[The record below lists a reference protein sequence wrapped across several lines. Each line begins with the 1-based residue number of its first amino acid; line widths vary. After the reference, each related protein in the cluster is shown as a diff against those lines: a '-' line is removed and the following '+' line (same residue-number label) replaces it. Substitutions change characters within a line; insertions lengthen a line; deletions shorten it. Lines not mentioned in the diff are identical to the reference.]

1 MVDKIAIQQVLGCL
15 MKKPSILS
23 ETDKYSFTPSDFS
36 STFEKIIFGSICGL
50 YANGAKSIGIIDI
63 ENYVG
68 TDISS
73 KQIYEKNNGIE
84 YLQDIE
90 NYVELDNFDYYY
102 NKLKKIN
109 LLRDLNKMGIDTKDF
124 YEENLT
130 NPRALEINDK
140 FEQLTISDI
149 IDKTKAKVLGI
160 EKEYLKTDVTETRT
174 VVEGIE
180 ELIEGMDEKEEI
192 GVPIQGKIF
201 NEITAGAR
209 KGALY
214 IRSAASGTS
223 KTRQAVGDACFLAF
237 PLRYNQQ
244 ELKWERIGGNEKVLF
259 IATEQNFGE
268 IQKMILAYL
277 TGINESRFKFGDF
290 NDREKKLLSQA
301 VEVMKKYKDNFLIV
315 RMPNPTIGLVK
326 TIVRENCLLNE
337 VEYVFYDYIFIG
349 PSLLN
354 EFKGFNLRND
364 EVLLMFATALK
375 DLAVELDVFVMS
387 STQVNAHADDNKN
400 IRNES
405 TLAGGRS
412 TINKAD
418 VGVVMARTTPEE
430 LKGLTERGLTFEN
443 DMYPNIVTDIYK
455 VRSGEWNQ
463 VRIWSSVDL
472 GTLRKVDLFI
482 TDSQLEP
489 LDNFIFHADFSTQVW
504 EDDEEREI
512 KDYIASLNF

>member
-149 IDKTKAKVLGI
+149 IDQTKAKVLGI

-180 ELIEGMDEKEEI
+180 DLIEGMDEKEEI

-244 ELKWERIGGNEKVLF
+244 ELKWERIGGNEKVYLLR
-259 IATEQNFGE
+259 QN
-268 IQKMILAYL
+268 KIL
-277 TGINESRFKFGDF
+277 
-290 NDREKKLLSQA
+290 EKSK
-301 VEVMKKYKDNFLIV
+301 
-315 RMPNPTIGLVK
+315 R
-326 TIVRENCLLNE
+326 
-337 VEYVFYDYIFIG
+337 
-349 PSLLN
+349 
-354 EFKGFNLRND
+354 
-364 EVLLMFATALK
+364 
-375 DLAVELDVFVMS
+375 
-387 STQVNAHADDNKN
+387 
-400 IRNES
+400 
-405 TLAGGRS
+405 
-412 TINKAD
+412 
-418 VGVVMARTTPEE
+418 
-430 LKGLTERGLTFEN
+430 
-443 DMYPNIVTDIYK
+443 
-455 VRSGEWNQ
+455 
-463 VRIWSSVDL
+463 
-472 GTLRKVDLFI
+472 
-482 TDSQLEP
+482 
-489 LDNFIFHADFSTQVW
+489 
-504 EDDEEREI
+504 
-512 KDYIASLNF
+512 